1 MKSLFATFQFMTRIP
16 VPESWTK
23 DFDFNRFVE
32 GIIWFPLVGVV
43 VGAFASAV
51 FYLANQFFDS
61 AIAAACYVLALA
73 LITGG
78 FHLDGLADTC
88 DGIFSARKRE
98 RMLEIM
104 KDSRLGTNGG
114 LALIFIVVFR
124 ILVVNHLA
132 MTASDMVLFYLIAAP
147 VAGRAL
153 MVILMYRQTYARE
166 SGLGNVFIGKVS
178 GKRTILTLL
187 LGLVLVTLL
196 GQGQSSIAF
205 LLTLLFSYGYQRF
218 IHHRLGGQTG
228 DTLGGGNELFEL
240 FFILTLL

>member
-32 GIIWFPLVGVV
+32 GIVWFPLVGVV
-43 VGAFASAV
+43 VGAFAAAA
-51 FYLANQFFDS
+51 FYFANQLFDS

-88 DGIFSARKRE
+88 DAIFSARKRE
-98 RMLEIM
+98 QMLEIM

-124 ILVVNHLA
+124 VLVVNHLA
-132 MTASDMVLFYLIAAP
+132 TSASDMVLFYLIAAP

-166 SGLGNVFIGKVS
+166 SGLGNVFIGKVTA
-178 GKRTILTLL
+178 KQTLITL
-187 LGLVLVTLL
+187 ATSLMLVALL
-196 GQGQSSIAF
+196 GQISAIRAWF
-205 LLTLLFSYGYQRF
+205 FTLIFAYGYQRF
-218 IHHRLGGQTG
+218 IHKRLGGQTG

-240 FFILTLL
+240 CFLLMLF